1 MIINLYMKL
10 KIFAFFFLS
19 AIATLSLS
27 CRKAELLQP
36 EPVKIIQLN
45 VMGASSVELEY
56 LYKDSVIAAPPA
68 GGINVKT
75 LLTVKDQHADLKIR
89 KKGST
94 EILLSRT
101 ITAAPFDQYI
111 SIFYDGTKIYN
122 SSISLL
128 IKGYALAG
136 ELEFLIDGNV
146 FLSGTG
152 SINNTSPILIDKG
165 TKREITVRK
174 KGETDILLA
183 KTIDATSNSQ
193 SINFFYDG
201 IKIVDNVSL
210 NPPVNPANMMVSAKF
225 ETLFAPQFKNVDVD
239 LVFYTRLKPQSTA
252 AYATAGTKVQPEL
265 RLTLLKDGTF
275 NQIELPPLPD
285 ANYIYSFDIVEKGT
299 DNVPYTTTSA
309 PFVLAAYP
317 FKPNQGRYGE
327 INFEAGKSR
336 LFVINDTKNILANTR
351 STYFSGKVTDLSQ
364 YFR

>member
-1 MIINLYMKL
+1 MKL
-10 KIFAFFFLS
+10 KIFTLFFLL
-19 AIATLSLS
+19 AIATFSLS

-45 VMGASSVELEY
+45 VTGASSVQLEY
-56 LYKDSVIAAPPA
+56 LYKDSLIAAPPA

-75 LLTVKDQHADLKIR
+75 LLTVKDQQADLKVR

-94 EILLSRT
+94 EILLSKT

-111 SIFYDGTKIYN
+111 SIFYDGAKIYN
-122 SSISLL
+122 SSVSLN

-136 ELEFLIDGNV
+136 ELEFLIDGNL

-152 SINNTSPILIDKG
+152 TINNTSPILIDKG
-165 TKREITVRK
+165 TTREITVRK
-174 KGETDILLA
+174 KGETAILLT
-183 KTIDATSNSQ
+183 KTIESTVNSQ
-193 SINFFYDG
+193 NINFFYDG

-210 NPPVNPANMMVSAKF
+210 DQPVNPANMMVKAKF
-225 ETLFAPQFKNVDVD
+225 ETSFSPQFKNVDVD
-239 LVFYTRLKPQSTA
+239 LVFYTRLKPLSTA
-252 AYATAGTKVQPEL
+252 AYATAGTKITPEL

-275 NQIELPPLPD
+275 SQIELPPLAN

-327 INFEAGKSR
+327 INFEAGKSK
-336 LFVINDTKNILANTR
+336 LFVINDTKNVLANTR
-351 STYFSGKVTDLSQ
+351 STYFSGKITDLSQ